1 MQPTDV
7 LEFGTGD
14 IGTLDRPVMLVG
26 LEGWFDV
33 GGAATQA
40 VTAFVSAEHAVT
52 VGQIDPDPFYD
63 FTQQRPHVSIDD
75 DVREIVWPSNEFV
88 LQRNPGHRDVVALI
102 GVEPHIAWRTYIGA
116 ITVVAE
122 ALGCE
127 AIVTVGSG
135 AEAIPH
141 SRTPPV
147 TGSTANAELARRLGL
162 VAPSY
167 QGMTGV
173 VGVLQAELE
182 TRGVPSISLRV
193 GIPHYLMNAEHPQAV
208 QALVRHLS
216 HVLDVP
222 NTTDTSADS
231 FLFECDSKPGFTMQL
246 GPGDSVTLT
255 NPDGAAWEITGWQQT
270 DTGWIVHE
278 FTDDELASGFDVSGA
293 SEAYIAVGGEPGSG
307 KLTSVCSVVVNGEQ
321 LGWQLEYTYVGPGN

>member
-1 MQPTDV
+1 MDAMDV

-14 IGTLDRPVMLVG
+14 IGVLDRPVMLVG

-33 GGAATQA
+33 ASAATQA
-40 VTAFVSAEHAVT
+40 VNAFISADHAVT
-52 VGQIDPDPFYD
+52 VGSIDPDPFYD

-88 LQRNPGHRDVVALI
+88 LQRNLGHRDVVGLI
-102 GVEPHIAWRTYIGA
+102 GVEPHLYWKTYVEA
-116 ITVVAE
+116 IVTVAQ

-127 AIVTVGSG
+127 AVVTVGSG

-147 TGSTANAELARRLGL
+147 TGSTANTELAQRLGL

-167 QGMTGV
+167 QGITGV

-182 TRGVPSISLRV
+182 ARNIPSVSLRV
-193 GIPHYLMNAEHPQAV
+193 GIPHYLMNAEHPQATT
-208 QALVRHLS
+208 ALVRHLS

-222 NTTDTSADS
+222 NTVDFSDQVNSWRDVHDEIAANDEQLKMYVQLLEAEFDRRAEAQIPSADDLGS
-231 FLFECDSKPGFTMQL
+231 AFEDFLRDQR
-246 GPGDSVTLT
+246 
-255 NPDGAAWEITGWQQT
+255 
-270 DTGWIVHE
+270 
-278 FTDDELASGFDVSGA
+278 DD
-293 SEAYIAVGGEPGSG
+293 
-307 KLTSVCSVVVNGEQ
+307 
-321 LGWQLEYTYVGPGN
+321 